1 MIYDKLENFEK
12 YVGANAEF
20 KTVAEFIKNNDLLAL
35 PVGKSPINDK
45 VFYNR
50 QSYMGKPDTDKYES
64 HIKYIDVQIVL
75 KGAEK
80 IKYSA
85 TNPVVDEL
93 NEKDC
98 YFTIANEDCSST
110 LFENTFAVYFPGE
123 LHAPGIGVNDEQ
135 VEKIIFKV
143 MA

>member
-12 YVGANAEF
+12 YVSAHPEF
-20 KTVAEFIKNNDLLAL
+20 KTVAEFIKNNDLLAI
-35 PVGKSPINDK
+35 PTGKTPINDK
-45 VFYNR
+45 VFFNR
-50 QSYMGKPDTDKYES
+50 QSYLGKPDSNKYES
-64 HIKYIDVQIVL
+64 HIKYIDVQVVM
-75 KGAEK
+75 KVREK

-85 TNPVVDEL
+85 IQPTITEV
-93 NEKDC
+93 NEKDV
-98 YFTIANEDCSST
+98 YFTETDADCVME
-110 LFENTFAVYFPGE
+110 LENSFAVFFPGE

>member
-12 YVGANAEF
+12 YVSAHPEF
-20 KTVAEFIKNNDLLAL
+20 KTVAEFIKNNDLLAI
-35 PVGKSPINDK
+35 PTGKTPINDK
-45 VFYNR
+45 VFFNR
-50 QSYMGKPDTDKYES
+50 QSYLGKPDSNKYES
-64 HIKYIDVQIVL
+64 HIKYIDVQVVM
-75 KGAEK
+75 KGREK

-85 TNPVVDEL
+85 IQPTITEV
-93 NEKDC
+93 NEKDV
-98 YFTIANEDCSST
+98 YFTETDADCVME
-110 LFENTFAVYFPGE
+110 LENSFAVFFPGE